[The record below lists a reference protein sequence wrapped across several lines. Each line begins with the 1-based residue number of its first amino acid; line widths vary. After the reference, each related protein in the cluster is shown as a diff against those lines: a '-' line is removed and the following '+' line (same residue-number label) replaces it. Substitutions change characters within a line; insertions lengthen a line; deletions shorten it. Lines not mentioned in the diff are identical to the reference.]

1 MLAVVANLQIANVVL
16 CTMLSYLGD
25 MPRLS
30 IDITPEQHARLKAIA
45 ALKGQSIKDFV
56 LKRTLGDTPAVE
68 GMNEDDALQALADF
82 LEPRIEQAR
91 RGELSTK
98 SFDQIRED
106 ARRRSGL

>member
-1 MLAVVANLQIANVVL
+1 
-16 CTMLSYLGD
+16 MLSYSD
-25 MPRLS
+25 NMPRLS

-56 LKRTLGDTPAVE
+56 LKRTLGESPAVDRM
-68 GMNEDDALQALADF
+68 GEDEALQALAEF

-106 ARRRSGL
+106 ARRRSGR